1 MNNRILIITF
11 IIASAMMLN
20 GCVNS
25 ISNTDQVTPVEKE
38 NLESSLGTDDAQA
51 EKESSEVN
59 SSADNEISTIKPED
73 TEVDYAAIG
82 NDLQALEALFIL
94 NNSSTDIDVV
104 NLLGAPENK
113 TEPIVWGAD
122 GLEHQTWYY
131 SLKGIELGFIK
142 DEENNK
148 VIFSINLQSPCT
160 LKTSRGIGI
169 GSRKDEVLKAY
180 KNEIN
185 PEENG
190 TDASVIVVGS
200 IYGGLVFVLDN
211 DLVASIFI
219 GAAAE

>member
-25 ISNTDQVTPVEKE
+25 ISNTDQVTTVEKE
-38 NLESSLGTDDAQA
+38 NLESSLSTDDAQA
-51 EKESSEVN
+51 EKESNEVS
-59 SSADNEISTIKPED
+59 SSADNEISTNKPED

-82 NDLQALEALFIL
+82 SDLQASEALFIL

-104 NLLGAPENK
+104 NLLGEPENK

-131 SLKGIELGFIK
+131 SSKGIELGFIK

-160 LKTSRGIGI
+160 LKTSKGIGI

-211 DLVASIFI
+211 DLVTSIFI